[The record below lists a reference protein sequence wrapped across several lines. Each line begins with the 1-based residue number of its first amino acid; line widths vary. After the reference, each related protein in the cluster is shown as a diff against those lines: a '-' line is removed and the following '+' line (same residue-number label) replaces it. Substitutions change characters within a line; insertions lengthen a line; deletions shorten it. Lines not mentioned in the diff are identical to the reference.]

1 MNMKKQKWTLFF
13 LTAAAILI
21 LVTGCASKNAESS
34 AKPSTESG
42 KAAVNAAGTGG
53 TQKLKEKVVVN
64 IGIQQ
69 SIWPILLAKQKG
81 WFEEEYAKVGA
92 EVNWI
97 EFQSGPS
104 YFEAIASNRLDLGRV
119 GDLPVVSG
127 QAADVPFKEISAGSF
142 GSKGQAILVKK
153 DSPLKTVQDLKG
165 KKLAFAKA
173 SSAQS
178 MVYKILEKG
187 GLKPSDVQIIS
198 LQPDE
203 AQAAFE
209 SGSIDAWGIWEP
221 FMSTQIVKNGARV
234 LANGES
240 IGLKGAGFQ
249 IVRTKFADEH
259 PDLVTIYLKVEEKTQ
274 QWQNQHL
281 EEAIDV
287 YAQLKKVDRE
297 IIRKVIENTQ
307 PLNLPISDE
316 IIKAQQDVADSMYEL
331 GAIKKKVDV
340 SKVVDNQFINK
351 ALGK

>member
-1 MNMKKQKWTLFF
+1 MKKRNLVLFF
-13 LTAAAILI
+13 LVAASILI
-21 LVTGCASKNAESS
+21 LVTGCANKNAVSDT
-34 AKPSTESG
+34 KPSTESG
-42 KAAVNAAGTGG
+42 KPQDAATGAGGV
-53 TQKLKEKVVVN
+53 QKGKEKIVVN

-81 WFEEEYAKVGA
+81 WFEEEYAKVGVQ
-92 EVNWI
+92 VNWI

-153 DSPLKTVQDLKG
+153 DSPLKTLQDLKG
-165 KKLAFAKA
+165 KKVAFAKA
-173 SSAQS
+173 SSAQTV
-178 MVYKILEKG
+178 VYKALEKG
-187 GLKPSDVQIIS
+187 GLKPADVQIIS

-221 FMSTQIVKNGARV
+221 FMSSQIVKNGARV
-234 LANGES
+234 LASGET
-240 IGLKGAGFQ
+240 IGLKSAGFQ
-249 IVRTKFADEH
+249 IARTKFVEEH

-274 QWQNQHL
+274 QWQKQHL

-297 IIRKVIENTQ
+297 IIRQVIQNTE

-316 IIKAQQDVADSMYEL
+316 MIKVQQEVADSMLEQ
-331 GAIKKKVDV
+331 GAIKKKIDV
-340 SKVVDNQFINK
+340 SKVVDNQFIKK
-351 ALGK
+351 ALGQ